1 MFNKLKQQLIVFS
14 EDKSGATSI
23 EYAAIASL
31 VSIVIILTVNSIG
44 NKVGILFLQ
53 KLANMM

>member
-1 MFNKLKQQLIVFS
+1 MYKNLKQQITVFS
-14 EDKSGATSI
+14 KNESGATSI

-44 NKVGILFLQ
+44 NKVGVLFLQ